1 MKFRVGKVEAGDRF
15 WPLVCEHFPRAV
27 RRLLDPSDQ
36 GEYHFFVAIDMR
48 LRFLGGAVIDVGP
61 IGYGPLAGR
70 MAGFLEDIEVGEPF
84 RRQGVGTALLRAA
97 LDYYWDREAGH
108 VRWTVACA
116 NTVGVVFYDSLGLA
130 MLPDSDPENPEDKYY
145 LVVATSPF
153 VGRIY
158 DVSGDGGA

>member
-27 RRLLDPSDQ
+27 RRLLDPSDH
-36 GEYHFFVAIDMR
+36 GEYHFFVAIDVR

-61 IGYGPLAGR
+61 IDYGPLAGR
-70 MAGFLEDIEVGEPF
+70 MEGFLEDIEVGEAF
-84 RRQGVGTALLRAA
+84 RRQGVGRALLRAA
-97 LDYYWDREAGH
+97 VDYAWGREAHH

-116 NTVGVVFYDSLGLA
+116 NTVGVAFYDGLGLA
-130 MLPDSDPENPEDKYY
+130 MLPDSDSENPEDKYY

-153 VGRIY
+153 LGRTY
-158 DVSGDGGA
+158 DGSGDAGA